1 MTQHHAHDDAPPPWA
16 IRYHAGDYPPYGYTA
31 DIVGFG
37 VRPTGGTLE
46 VVTITRGEGGPFAG
60 STAFPGGF
68 VEWGSDENAAAA
80 AIRELDEETGL
91 GHPEYIE
98 TLDTYDTN
106 GRDPRQWA
114 GFEREGRWVST
125 GARIVSKS
133 FLALFG
139 ASGDALAP
147 KAGEDASAAAWRNV
161 YDFLPWEDLRH
172 PEGRTLARAL
182 GRELLDRW
190 ADVRGADAAQTRA
203 RQVKAAF
210 PARLSEWNEERAP
223 ERFRLLL
230 AAGLVSEAHRDK
242 WGRLTSR
249 RTGVHERGEPLA
261 FDHRVMLADALGR
274 LRGKLKYIPGL
285 LRALLGREVA
295 LPVLQAACEA
305 IGGRPIVTPNFR
317 RVMTATHGLL
327 ERRAGHARVR
337 TAKKGAAPSLYAFRA
352 DVDTLRL
359 DPSIRMPWAQLQ
371 AVGGRR

>member
-1 MTQHHAHDDAPPPWA
+1 MTSHRAGETGAPPQWA
-16 IRYHAGDYPPYGYTA
+16 IRYQAGDYPPYGYTA

-37 VRPTGGTLE
+37 IRAAEGTLE
-46 VVTITRGEGGPFAG
+46 VVTVTRGEGGPFAG
-60 STAFPGGF
+60 DTAFPGGF
-68 VEWGSDENAAAA
+68 VEWKSDADAATA
-80 AIRELDEETGL
+80 AIRELAEETGL
-91 GHPEYIE
+91 APPAHIE

-114 GFEREGRWVST
+114 GFERDGKWIST

-139 ASGDALAP
+139 SSGNALAP
-147 KAGEDASAAAWRNV
+147 KSGEDTTAAAWRSV
-161 YDFLPWEDLRH
+161 YEFLPWEDVRDDD
-172 PEGRTLARAL
+172 GRALARTL
-182 GRELLDRW
+182 GRELLAGW
-190 ADVRGADAAQTRA
+190 ADVRDANEARQRA
-203 RQVKAAF
+203 RRVKAAF
-210 PARLSEWNEERAP
+210 PTRLADWNEERAP
-223 ERFRLLL
+223 ERYRLLL
-230 AAGLVSEAHRDK
+230 GAGLVPEAHRDK
-242 WGRLTSR
+242 WGRLTSAR
-249 RTGVHERGEPLA
+249 ESGPGNALA
-261 FDHRVMLADALGR
+261 FDHRLMLADALGR
-274 LRGKLKYIPGL
+274 LRGKLKYIPGVL
-285 LRALLGREVA
+285 SALLGREVA
-295 LPVLQAACEA
+295 LPVLQSACEA